1 MEKVCNQSFIFM
13 KGSEINSY
21 LLLKQLMNKKFRKNM
36 WKLKRNVLK
45 NLITKTL
52 LNLKIIFKKINI
64 ILLLLNMSKEI
75 ISKNYFK
82 KERITKYVLKT
93 KYEFF
98 KNFFK
103 QFNML
108 ILKKLCIG
116 IFSHR
121 IYS

>member
-1 MEKVCNQSFIFM
+1 M

-21 LLLKQLMNKKFRKNM
+21 LLLKQLMNKKARKKLL
-36 WKLKRNVLK
+36 KLKLNVLK

-52 LNLKIIFKKINI
+52 LNLKIISKKINI

-75 ISKNYFK
+75 ISENYYKIKTTTNFVWQ
-82 KERITKYVLKT
+82 TKYKFSMN
-93 KYEFF
+93 Y
-98 KNFFK
+98 FK

-108 ILKKLCIG
+108 ILKILCIG
-116 IFSHR
+116 ILSQR

>member
-1 MEKVCNQSFIFM
+1 MS
-13 KGSEINSY
+13 
-21 LLLKQLMNKKFRKNM
+21 
-36 WKLKRNVLK
+36 KLKLNVFK
-45 NLITKTL
+45 NLITKIL

-75 ISKNYFK
+75 ILKNYFK

-116 IFSHR
+116 I
-121 IYS
+121 